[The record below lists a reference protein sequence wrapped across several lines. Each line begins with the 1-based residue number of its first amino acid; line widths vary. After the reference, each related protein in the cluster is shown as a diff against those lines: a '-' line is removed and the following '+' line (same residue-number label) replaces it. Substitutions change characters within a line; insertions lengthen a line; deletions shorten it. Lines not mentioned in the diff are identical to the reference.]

1 MNAFSI
7 ALLLSAPLRAVA
19 WADWCRYVP
28 YYSQQYVAACSSY
41 APYSGGCAGWCQWV
55 PSPSWVYV
63 AECQACY
70 RSFVSQP
77 GQRTGLKVK
86 TESALFGLPE
96 WCQNVPLGAL
106 KHVAEC
112 GGNTPVGVAGAG
124 DFAQGSP
131 APQEAAADAAAAKA
145 EGADA
150 DAKVTGVHEEP
161 GATGADANPK
171 ASANPTSADATG
183 SEILP

>member
-1 MNAFSI
+1 MMLLVAS
-7 ALLLSAPLRAVA
+7 ALLFCACKSHQFLICSASLPWLALVR
-19 WADWCRYVP
+19 R
-28 YYSQQYVAACSSY
+28 
-41 APYSGGCAGWCQWV
+41 
-55 PSPSWVYV
+55 
-63 AECQACY
+63 
-70 RSFVSQP
+70 
-77 GQRTGLKVK
+77 GLKVK

-112 GGNTPVGVAGAG
+112 GGTTPVGVAGAG

-161 GATGADANPK
+161 GATGSDANPK